1 METLKVDLC
10 VIGAGSGGLSVAAGA
25 AQLGA
30 SVVLIEAHKMGGDCL
45 NYGCVPSKSLLAAAK
60 RANVFRTSGAFGIQE
75 EEPKVN
81 FEKLQQHIQNV
92 ITTIA
97 PQDSVER
104 FEGLGV
110 HVIRERASFLSPTLV
125 QAGNTQ
131 IKAKYFVISTGS
143 SPAIVP
149 LPGIENIPYLT
160 NETIF
165 NLKEKPDHLIVVGGG
180 PIGCEIAQAYRLLG
194 VKTTILEAFTLL
206 PREDPEIVDILRQ
219 RLKADGLNIIEKA
232 KVLSVS
238 QKKKVLYLE
247 VEHEGKEITLEGSHL
262 LMATGRKPNVDHL
275 GLEEAGVRH
284 TPKGITVD
292 GRLRTTHKKIYALG
306 DVIGGYQ
313 FTHMASYQA
322 GVVIKNCLFHLPS
335 KVNDKT
341 VPWVTFTD
349 PEVAH
354 VGLTHQQVPPHT
366 KTLYWPYKDS
376 DRAQAE
382 RETTGLIKVFTT
394 PKGQILGVSIIGA
407 NAGEL
412 ILPWSLAI
420 EKNLKLRALADAIVP
435 YPTLSE
441 INKRVAGSF
450 YTPLLFSPF
459 TRKIVRFLMKVVP

>member
-25 AQLGA
+25 VQLGA

-45 NYGCVPSKSLLAAAK
+45 NYGCVPSKSLIAAAK

-81 FEKLQQHIQNV
+81 FEKLHHHIHNV
-92 ITTIA
+92 ITTLA
-97 PQDSVER
+97 PQDSVKR

-110 HVIRERASFLSPTLV
+110 HVIRERAHFLSPTLV

-131 IKAKYFVISTGS
+131 INAKYFVISTGS

-149 LPGIENIPYLT
+149 LPGIENVPYLT

-165 NLKEKPDHLIVVGGG
+165 NLKEKPDHLMVVGGG

-206 PREDPEIVDILRQ
+206 PREDPEVVDILRH
-219 RLKADGLNIIEKA
+219 RLKADGINIFERA

-238 QKKKVLYLE
+238 QKNKSMRLDVD
-247 VEHEGKEITLEGSHL
+247 HEGREITIEGSHL

-275 GLEEAGVRH
+275 GLEEAGVTF
-284 TPKGITVD
+284 TPKGIVVD
-292 GRLRTTHKKIYALG
+292 GRLRTSNKKIYAIG

-313 FTHMASYQA
+313 FTHMASYHA
-322 GVVIKNCLFHLPS
+322 GIVIKNCLFHLPS
-335 KVNDKT
+335 KVNYKA

-354 VGLTHQQVPPHT
+354 VGLTYQDIPST
-366 KTLYWPYKDS
+366 SKTLYWPYKDS

-382 RETTGLIKVFTT
+382 RETEGLIKVSTT
-394 PKGQILGVSIIGA
+394 PKGHILGVSIIGA

-412 ILPWSLAI
+412 ILPWGLAI
-420 EKNLKLRALADAIVP
+420 EKNLKIRALADAIVP

-441 INKRVAGSF
+441 INKKVAGSF

-459 TRKIVRFLMKVVP
+459 TRKLVRFLLKVFS

>member
-1 METLKVDLC
+1 METQRFDLC
-10 VIGAGSGGLSVAAGA
+10 VIGAGSGGLSVVAGA

-45 NYGCVPSKSLLAAAK
+45 NYGCVPSKSLIAAAK
-60 RANVFRTSGAFGIQE
+60 RANVFRTSGAFGIQN
-75 EEPKVN
+75 EEPKIN
-81 FEKLQQHIQNV
+81 FEKLHHHIHDV
-92 ITTIA
+92 IRTLA

-110 HVIRERASFLSPTLV
+110 HVIRDRAHFLSPTLL

-131 IKAKYFVISTGS
+131 IKAKYFVISSGS

-149 LPGIENIPYLT
+149 LQGIESVPYLT

-165 NLKEKPDHLIVVGGG
+165 NLKEKPDHLMVVGGG

-206 PREDPEIVDILRQ
+206 PREDLEVVEILRQ
-219 RLKADGLNIIEKA
+219 RLKADGVTIFEGA
-232 KVLSVS
+232 KVLSIS
-238 QKKKVLYLE
+238 QKNKSLRLN
-247 VEHEGKEITLEGSHL
+247 VEHGSKEIVVEGSHL

-275 GLEEAGVRH
+275 GLEEAGVH
-284 TPKGITVD
+284 YTPKGIVVD
-292 GRLRTTHKKIYALG
+292 GHLRTSNKKVYAIG

-313 FTHMASYQA
+313 FTHIASYQA
-322 GVVIKNCLFHLPS
+322 GIVIKNCLFHLPS
-335 KVNDKT
+335 KVNYKA
-341 VPWVTFTD
+341 VPWVTFTE

-354 VGLTHQQVPPHT
+354 VGISHREAPPNS
-366 KTLYWPYKDS
+366 KTLYWPYKDN

-382 RETTGLIKVFTT
+382 GETAGLIKVSTT
-394 PKGQILGVSIIGA
+394 PKGYILGVSIIGL

-412 ILPWSLAI
+412 ILPWGLAI
-420 EKNLKLRALADAIVP
+420 EKNLKVRALADAIVP

-441 INKRVAGSF
+441 INKRVAGVF
-450 YTPLLFSPF
+450 YTPLLFSPR
-459 TRKIVRFLMKVVP
+459 TRKLVRLLMKVIP

>member
-1 METLKVDLC
+1 METLKFDLC

-25 AQLGA
+25 AQLGV
-30 SVVLIEAHKMGGDCL
+30 SVALIEGRQMGGDCL
-45 NYGCVPSKSLLAAAK
+45 NYGCVPSKSLIAAAK

-75 EEPKVN
+75 EEPKIN
-81 FEKLQQHIQNV
+81 FKELHRHIHEV
-92 ITTIA
+92 IATIA
-97 PQDSVER
+97 PQDSVKR

-110 HVIRERASFLSPTLV
+110 HVIQDKAHFLSPTLV

-131 IKAKYFVISTGS
+131 IEAKYFIIATGS

-149 LPGIENIPYLT
+149 LQGIENVPYLT
-160 NETIF
+160 NETLF
-165 NLKEKPDHLIVVGGG
+165 NIKEKPDHLIVVGGG

-206 PREDPEIVDILRQ
+206 TREDPEVVEVLRQ
-219 RLKADGLNIIEKA
+219 RLKGDGINIYEGAKA
-232 KVLSVS
+232 LSVS
-238 QKKKVLYLE
+238 KEKKSLHLKVEYG
-247 VEHEGKEITLEGSHL
+247 GKEITIEGSHL
-262 LMATGRKPNVDHL
+262 LMATGRRPNVDHL
-275 GLEEAGVRH
+275 GLENAGVQYSPR
-284 TPKGITVD
+284 GIVVD
-292 GRLRTTHKKIYALG
+292 RRLRTSNKKIYAIG

-313 FTHMASYQA
+313 FTHMASYHA

-335 KVNDKT
+335 KVDYKA
-341 VPWVTFTD
+341 VPWVTFTE

-354 VGLTHQQVPPHT
+354 VGLTHGDIPPNSR
-366 KTLYWPYKDS
+366 TLYWPYKDN

-382 RETTGLIKVFTT
+382 RKTEGFIKVSTT
-394 PKGQILGVSIIGA
+394 PKGQILGVSIIGE

-420 EKNLKLRALADAIVP
+420 EKNLKIRALADAIVS

-450 YTPLLFSPF
+450 YTPLLFSPR
-459 TRKIVRFLMKVVP
+459 TRKLVRFLMKVLS